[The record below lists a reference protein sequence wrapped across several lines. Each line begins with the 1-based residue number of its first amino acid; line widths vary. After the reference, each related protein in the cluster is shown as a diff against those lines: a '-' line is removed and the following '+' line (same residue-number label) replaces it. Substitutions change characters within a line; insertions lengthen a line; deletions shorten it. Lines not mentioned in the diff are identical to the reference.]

1 MGPPRPRHNQK
12 IGSLVLA
19 HGGEVVR
26 TTGDGFFV
34 TFDTAGDAAECAIAV
49 QRALEENRRQN
60 GFFPEVRIG
69 FHGALAN
76 PDGRDWSG
84 KGVHAA
90 ARIGAL
96 ALGSQIL
103 ASRTT
108 AEAAGRGFTASLPQA
123 VSLRGISEPIEVVTI
138 SWR

>member
-1 MGPPRPRHNQK
+1 M
-12 IGSLVLA
+12 
-19 HGGEVVR
+19 R

-76 PDGRDWSG
+76 PDGRDWREG
-84 KGVHAA
+84 R
-90 ARIGAL
+90 ARGREDRRAGPRIA
-96 ALGSQIL
+96 IL

-123 VSLRGISEPIEVVTI
+123 VRSAGSRSR
-138 SWR
+138 SRS